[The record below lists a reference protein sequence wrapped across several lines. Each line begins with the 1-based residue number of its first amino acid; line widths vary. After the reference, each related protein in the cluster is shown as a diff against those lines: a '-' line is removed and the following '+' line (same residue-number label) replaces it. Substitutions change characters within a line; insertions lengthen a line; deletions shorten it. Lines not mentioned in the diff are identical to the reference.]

1 MGLGGSQMT
10 ILAPTSPLIG
20 SAASK
25 ADYRTFIYVALL
37 SSAAAWFLAWPIWRA
52 QFLIEIWPTEA
63 WNAYFQD
70 AAAGGLP
77 LYPAADGLVGN
88 NYPPLSF
95 YAIGLLGKGL
105 GIDNLFVGRAVSLVA
120 LLAIAIEIF
129 LSVRVLVG
137 GRAGAAIGAL
147 WYVAIMARNQ
157 TTYVGADDP
166 QLAGE
171 AIMGAGLVWFLL
183 RCRAGQSPVPALLLM
198 VVAGFWKHN
207 IIMIP
212 VSAITW
218 LFVSRSHYAVR
229 GTVISAAACVIGIGA
244 CVVVFGT
251 DFRAN
256 LLANRQYALSN
267 LIGNIGRLQWPALA
281 LLISAGWAVDNWT
294 SNAAK
299 ITALLIGFGL
309 SACILQWFGHG
320 VAGNAE
326 FDLFL
331 ALGIGLGVTFT
342 RIETTWFAKRIGAR
356 RSRDAMIAA
365 LLIRL
370 IVTDRQ
376 ETAFLILSSDF
387 RSSIYVNQ
395 RNVLNEAAQVAAM
408 PGDVAC
414 ANKVVCRLGGKPF
427 AADEFKLEEL
437 VLTGQGTEAD
447 VAAMLDARR
456 INSFANTGLL
466 GADASL
472 FRWWRRNQ

>member
-1 MGLGGSQMT
+1 MT
-10 ILAPTSPLIG
+10 ILAPASPLIG

-25 ADYRTFIYVALL
+25 AEYRTFVYLTLL
-37 SSAAAWFLAWPIWRA
+37 WLAAAWFLAWPIWRA

-63 WNAYFQD
+63 WNGYFQD

-77 LYPAADGLVGN
+77 LYPAVDGLVSN

-105 GIDNLFVGRAVSLVA
+105 GIDNLFVGRAVSMIA

-129 LSVRVLVG
+129 LAVRVLVG

-157 TTYVGADDP
+157 TIYVGANDP

-183 RCRAGQSPVPALLLM
+183 RCRAGRSPVPALLVM

-207 IIMIP
+207 MIAIP
-212 VSAITW
+212 VTAIAW
-218 LFVSRSHYAVR
+218 LFMSRSRYAVR
-229 GTVISAAACVIGIGA
+229 ATIISGAACLTGIA
-244 CVVVFGT
+244 LCVLVWP
-251 DFRAN
+251 DFVPS

-281 LLISAGWAVDNWT
+281 LLIWGGWALDDRA
-294 SNAAK
+294 SDAAK
-299 ITALLIGFGL
+299 FTALHVCFSLA
-309 SACILQWFGHG
+309 ACILQWFGHG

-326 FDLFL
+326 FDLFF
-331 ALGIGLGVTFT
+331 ALGIGVGVAFT
-342 RIETTWFAKRIGAR
+342 RIETTWVAKRIGAR
-356 RSRDAMIAA
+356 HSRDLMIAA

-370 IVTDRQ
+370 LASDRQ
-376 ETAFLILSSDF
+376 ETALLILSGDF

-395 RNVLNEAAQVAAM
+395 RNVMNEAAQVAAM

-414 ANKVVCRLGGKPF
+414 ANKVVCRLAGKPF
-427 AADEFKLEEL
+427 VADEFKLEEL
-437 VLTGQGTEAD
+437 VLTGKDTEAD
-447 VAAMLDARR
+447 VASMLGARR
-456 INSFANTGLL
+456 ISSFANTGLAA
-466 GADASL
+466 ADASL
-472 FRWWRRNQ
+472 FRWWRRNP

>member
-1 MGLGGSQMT
+1 MGLGASQMT

-20 SAASK
+20 SVASK
-25 ADYRTFIYVALL
+25 TGYRSFVYLTLL
-37 SSAAAWFLAWPIWRA
+37 SFAAAWFLAWPIWRM

-105 GIDNLFVGRAVSLVA
+105 GIDNLFVGRTVSLVA
-120 LLAIAIEIF
+120 LLATAIEIF
-129 LSVRVLVG
+129 LAVRVLVG

-157 TTYVGADDP
+157 TTYVGANDP

-171 AIMGAGLVWFLL
+171 AIMGAGLVWFLV
-183 RCRAGQSPVPALLLM
+183 RRRAGRSPVPALLLM

-218 LFVSRSHYAVR
+218 LFVSRSRDAVR
-229 GTVISAAACVIGIGA
+229 ATFISAAACAIGIGV

-251 DFRAN
+251 DFRAD

-267 LIGNIGRLQWPALA
+267 LIGNIGHLQWPALA
-281 LLISAGWAVDNWT
+281 LLIWAGWAVDNWT

-299 ITALLIGFGL
+299 ITALLIGIGL
-309 SACILQWFGHG
+309 AACILQWFGHG

-331 ALGIGLGVTFT
+331 ALGIGIGVAFT
-342 RIETTWFAKRIGAR
+342 CMETTWLAKRIGAR

-376 ETAFLILSSDF
+376 ETALLILSNDF
-387 RSSIYVNQ
+387 RSSIYANQ

-414 ANKVVCRLGGKPF
+414 ANKVVCRLAGKPF
-427 AADEFKLEEL
+427 VADEFKLEEL
-437 VLTGQGTEAD
+437 VLTGKGTEAD
-447 VAAMLDARR
+447 VASMLGAGR
-456 INSFANTGLL
+456 ISSFANTGLA
-466 GADASL
+466 GADASV
-472 FRWWRRNQ
+472 FRWWRRNP